1 MGEDHIVPVPQAMI
15 DAIGQ
20 TRKFIVKVSDHNL
33 NGKCRTLTVTKVL
46 PLEAPEPEGNLGENV
61 NEEPDNEREDHADES
76 VKMGADGIESEGAKR
91 AKSG

>member
-1 MGEDHIVPVPQAMI
+1 MI
-15 DAIGQ
+15 DTIGQ
-20 TRKFIVKVSDHNL
+20 TRKFIVKVSNHNL
-33 NGKCRTLTVTKVL
+33 SARTQTLTVTKVL

-76 VKMGADGIESEGAKR
+76 VKMGADRIESEGAKR